1 MLYHVEFHGERCWE
15 AFGSGEGSGDDAIAM
30 ALRDLT
36 AVAGG
41 TLPVGEY
48 RCIAAMSGS
57 ARWETIWLGADGRIA
72 RS

>member
-1 MLYHVEFHGERCWE
+1 MLYHVEFHGESGWE
-15 AFGSGEGSGDDAIAM
+15 AFGSGEGCGEDAIAM
-30 ALRDLT
+30 ALTDLT

-48 RCIAAMSGS
+48 RCIASTSGA
-57 ARWETIWLGADGRIA
+57 ARWETVWLGADGRIV